1 MPEGTEKSEHGKK
14 VAAGKLLSKFLRE
27 ILNEEYDDPIVKAKG
42 EEAVMVTKAEV
53 IARHI
58 VRAATG
64 YTEDVDV
71 LDKDGKKTGIK
82 PVYHRPDKTYIG
94 LIYDRLE
101 GRASMMDAKSG
112 SDKAKLS
119 DRVSEQGKKR
129 LSQIAKSSLTSKE

>member
-1 MPEGTEKSEHGKK
+1 MPTDSEHGKK
-14 VAAGKLLSKFLRE
+14 IAAGKLLSKFLRE

-82 PVYHRPDKTYIG
+82 TVYHRPDKTYIG

-129 LSQIAKSSLTSKE
+129 LSQIAIGSLTSKELSI

>member
-1 MPEGTEKSEHGKK
+1 MPKDTENHGKK
-14 VAAGKLLSKFLRE
+14 IAAGKLLSKFLRE

-42 EEAVMVTKAEV
+42 EEAVMMTKAEV

-58 VRAATG
+58 VRSATG

-94 LIYDRLE
+94 LVYDRLE
-101 GRASMMDAKSG
+101 GRASMMDAKGG

-129 LSQIAKSSLTSKE
+129 LGQIAKSSLTSKE

>member
-1 MPEGTEKSEHGKK
+1 MPAEKNEHGKK
-14 VAAGKLLSKFLRE
+14 IAAGKLLSKFLRE

-42 EEAVMVTKAEV
+42 EEAVMMTKAEV

-58 VRAATG
+58 VKAATG

-101 GRASMMDAKSG
+101 GRASMMDAKGG
-112 SDKAKLS
+112 SDKASLADK
-119 DRVSEQGKKR
+119 VSEQGKKR
-129 LSQIAKSSLTSKE
+129 LGQIAKRSLTSE

>member
-1 MPEGTEKSEHGKK
+1 MQKDTENHGKK
-14 VAAGKLLSKFLRE
+14 IAAGKLLSKFLRE

-42 EEAVMVTKAEV
+42 EEAVMMTKAEV

-58 VRAATG
+58 VRSATG

-101 GRASMMDAKSG
+101 GRASMMDAKGG
-112 SDKAKLS
+112 SDKAKLA

-129 LSQIAKSSLTSKE
+129 LGQIAKGSLKSK

>member
-1 MPEGTEKSEHGKK
+1 MPAETENHGKK

-53 IARHI
+53 IARYI
-58 VRAATG
+58 VKAATG

-129 LSQIAKSSLTSKE
+129 LSQIAKGSLTS

>member
-1 MPEGTEKSEHGKK
+1 MSKDTKNHGKK

-42 EEAVMVTKAEV
+42 EEAVMMTKAEV

-112 SDKAKLS
+112 SDKAKLA

-129 LSQIAKSSLTSKE
+129 LGQIAKSSLKSK

>member
-1 MPEGTEKSEHGKK
+1 MPKDTEKSEHGKK
-14 VAAGKLLSKFLRE
+14 IVAGKLLSKFLRE
-27 ILNEEYDDPIVKAKG
+27 ILNEECDDPIVKAKG

-94 LIYDRLE
+94 LVYDRLE
-101 GRASMMDAKSG
+101 GRASMMDTKGG
-112 SDKAKLS
+112 SDKAKLHDKVS
-119 DRVSEQGKKR
+119 GLGAKRVN
-129 LSQIAKSSLTSKE
+129 QIAKQSSLKNS

>member
-1 MPEGTEKSEHGKK
+1 MEKSEHGKK

-42 EEAVMVTKAEV
+42 EEAVMMTKAEV

-82 PVYHRPDKTYIG
+82 PVYHRPDKAYIG

-101 GRASMMDAKSG
+101 GRASMMDVKGG
-112 SDKAKLS
+112 SDKASLADK
-119 DRVSEQGKKR
+119 VSEQGKKR
-129 LSQIAKSSLTSKE
+129 LGQIVKSSLTSK